1 MRDLRII
8 FMGTP
13 DFAVTILKH
22 LVENK
27 YTIAGVITAPD
38 KPAGRGRKL
47 NESAVK
53 KYANSQNLNILQPI
67 NLKNE
72 EFWVISVE
80 NGVKAKDWHRVDYTG
95 KVFMI
100 AGSEGRGIKKLV
112 LENSD
117 FHATIPMQGKTN
129 SLNVSAA
136 VSAVLFE
143 RLRQLSG

>member
-72 EFWVISVE
+72 DFLQELKAMAPLIYMLLCYLPIEVLPLYIGLSLMEKQKQALLVSLLMIKLIP
-80 NGVKAKDWHRVDYTG
+80 VKLSCKR
-95 KVFMI
+95 
-100 AGSEGRGIKKLV
+100 KLKFQRMK
-112 LENSD
+112 LL
-117 FHATIPMQGKTN
+117 ALCTTN
-129 SLNVSAA
+129 
-136 VSAVLFE
+136 
-143 RLRQLSG
+143 